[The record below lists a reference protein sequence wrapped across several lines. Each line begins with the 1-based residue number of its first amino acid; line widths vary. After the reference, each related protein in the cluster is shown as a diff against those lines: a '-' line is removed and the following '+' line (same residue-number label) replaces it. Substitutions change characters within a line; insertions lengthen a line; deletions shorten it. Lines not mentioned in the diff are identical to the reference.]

1 MKTWKVNAV
10 FPDEQI
16 AFSCEKEELIEKF
29 SKYLPSI
36 AKDDFKSLSVSIGD
50 LNLSITPEK
59 EKIKRPWKKYKKVK

>member
-36 AKDDFKSLSVSIGD
+36 AMDYFKSFWVAIGD
-50 LNLSITPEK
+50 FNLSITP
-59 EKIKRPWKKYKKVK
+59 